1 MKKRIFGFLYG
12 FLLFLILG
20 YIFYGFIYFFN
31 YYVIYN
37 YRLNK
42 IKVDLRK
49 LEYQLAKDENSGV
62 STWWLKWPKTIVKNF
77 EIKKFKFLY
86 KDNLF
91 NDFND
96 IYRRDIN
103 YFCDKIKESSDLK
116 YHNNFE
122 DFKEFASRTLVLLN
136 NYQPSPIDSN
146 SVIKDKHIGKQ
157 GFMNLTNYLYS
168 ASIYYASLND
178 NRTALLLS
186 YLPVILIQEFE
197 ASNIEGGN
205 PYTKLLMMEFRNKA
219 CMNLLFLA
227 NHTSVDKEIAVKI
240 SKNLLELVKNEPSLV
255 RYVDYTKS
263 RVKRIF
269 KRVEDNYSRNNANY
283 FIENICNTEEWQK
296 YTNGIYDN
304 LIEVI
309 KNVESGHNPH
319 ALNAWQQ
326 DIQNYLIENNSFINK
341 DFYYQTFNWKRNI
354 TLYVMANFPE
364 TFYINYYDL
373 YRKREEYLAI
383 TEGTAIALALAAYSS
398 DKNKDDINDSMPN
411 NINELSKW
419 MEMELPIDRMSKSPY
434 QFYFADDFFLA
445 GSPSEE
451 KQADSYFQNYVP
463 YLKNKWVENS
473 EPSVSGNPIPKL
485 SNNPINERL
494 SRLDKLQKNLKAL
507 EEMKKTINKLA
518 NPRSR
523 INF

>member
-146 SVIKDKHIGKQ
+146 AVLKD
-157 GFMNLTNYLYS
+157 
-168 ASIYYASLND
+168 
-178 NRTALLLS
+178 
-186 YLPVILIQEFE
+186 
-197 ASNIEGGN
+197 
-205 PYTKLLMMEFRNKA
+205 
-219 CMNLLFLA
+219 
-227 NHTSVDKEIAVKI
+227 
-240 SKNLLELVKNEPSLV
+240 
-255 RYVDYTKS
+255 
-263 RVKRIF
+263 
-269 KRVEDNYSRNNANY
+269 
-283 FIENICNTEEWQK
+283 
-296 YTNGIYDN
+296 
-304 LIEVI
+304 
-309 KNVESGHNPH
+309 
-319 ALNAWQQ
+319 
-326 DIQNYLIENNSFINK
+326 
-341 DFYYQTFNWKRNI
+341 
-354 TLYVMANFPE
+354 
-364 TFYINYYDL
+364 
-373 YRKREEYLAI
+373 
-383 TEGTAIALALAAYSS
+383 
-398 DKNKDDINDSMPN
+398 
-411 NINELSKW
+411 
-419 MEMELPIDRMSKSPY
+419 
-434 QFYFADDFFLA
+434 
-445 GSPSEE
+445 
-451 KQADSYFQNYVP
+451 
-463 YLKNKWVENS
+463 
-473 EPSVSGNPIPKL
+473 
-485 SNNPINERL
+485 
-494 SRLDKLQKNLKAL
+494 
-507 EEMKKTINKLA
+507 
-518 NPRSR
+518 
-523 INF
+523 